1 MSERPPVPNWIRKFS
16 YPGWTNVFQL
26 VPKNESLYGT
36 ETLFGDWD
44 ARILLLAKDGAPT
57 PVIRALRD
65 KGEPRPWRHAQ
76 REMGDRGGLR
86 GEKKIRAFPL
96 YHPAARV
103 STDLMESG
111 WRGFAKKVSSPTRQ
125 VKVVKPSVN

>member
-1 MSERPPVPNWIRKFS
+1 MDNFVAASNFQQYRDSRQPVD
-16 YPGWTNVFQL
+16 G
-26 VPKNESLYGT
+26 
-36 ETLFGDWD
+36 
-44 ARILLLAKDGAPT
+44 RI
-57 PVIRALRD
+57 
-65 KGEPRPWRHAQ
+65 
-76 REMGDRGGLR
+76 

-111 WRGFAKKVSSPTRQ
+111 WRALAKNVRSPKRV